1 MSRSGE
7 HTARGASRAP
17 SPTLEVDPVIEAAST
32 LPAELVREPGGY
44 ELLRE
49 RVVARSWHLLDPL
62 PPLARASAHPTTL
75 LPGCLDE
82 PLVWTKDDA
91 GEERLLS
98 NVCTHRGKVLCE
110 APVKSKA
117 LRCGYHGRSFHL
129 DGRLHKAPAFESA
142 RAFPAPS
149 DDLPTV
155 PSALLGA
162 LRFASVAPAMT
173 FQELLGPFA
182 ERLAFVPWERSSL
195 VETRDYVIDASFM
208 LYCDNYLEGLHIPFV
223 HEGLMEAL
231 DFGAYAIELER
242 WSSLQIGIAK
252 KEEDALVLPPDH
264 ADASRRVAA
273 FYLFVFPCT
282 MINVYPW
289 GVSVNAVRPLGHAK
303 TRVTYQT
310 YVHTPSRLG
319 AGAGADL
326 HRVELEDQ
334 TVVTS
339 VQRGI
344 RSRFYQRGR
353 FSPSMERGVHHF
365 HRALASLL

>member
-1 MSRSGE
+1 M
-7 HTARGASRAP
+7 
-17 SPTLEVDPVIEAAST
+17 
-32 LPAELVREPGGY
+32 
-44 ELLRE
+44 
-49 RVVARSWHLLDPL
+49 
-62 PPLARASAHPTTL
+62 
-75 LPGCLDE
+75 
-82 PLVWTKDDA
+82 
-91 GEERLLS
+91 
-98 NVCTHRGKVLCE
+98 NGKT
-110 APVKSKA
+110 

-129 DGRLHKAPAFESA
+129 DGRLHKAPAFEA
-142 RAFPAPS
+142 AQGFPSRS

-155 PSALLGA
+155 PSAALGA

-182 ERLAFVPWERSSL
+182 ERLSFVPWDRCSP
-195 VETRDYVIDASFM
+195 VETRDYLVDASFL

-231 DFGAYAIELER
+231 DFGAYEIELGL
-242 WSSLQIGIAK
+242 WSSLQIGVAK
-252 KEEDALVLPPDH
+252 RAEDALVLPPDH
-264 ADASRRVAA
+264 VDAGRRIAA
-273 FYLFVFPCT
+273 FYLFLFPCT

-303 TRVTYQT
+303 TRVTYLT

-334 TVVTS
+334 AVVTS

-344 RSRFYQRGR
+344 SSRLYQRGR
-353 FSPSMERGVHHF
+353 YSPSMERGVHHF